1 MWRSITSLHM
11 NSAITTGSV
20 PATPTVSTD
29 GSRRVGAT
37 VTAGL
42 ICWAA
47 ISLGFLGLKILMQQ
61 RPQFVGPPM
70 TATKAVLVQESP
82 QIVTRKVT
90 DDVSVIK
97 PAQPESA
104 DVRFDMMG
112 RRDYRGLKTISDMSG
127 QFRADYLLTNNF
139 DEPLFVLLKCAHP
152 HSDNETGQGLL
163 AGGLRL
169 QASVPGA
176 QENVKDAWLWSGT
189 MAPRSA
195 VTVSISYEVASL
207 RGVTYKIREQQG
219 NPAKHLRVT
228 FHRQDLESMRF
239 ESGDGANLKSDAT
252 VVWERRDFLP
262 PDFFSASIVESGNL
276 YASLS
281 QLLEI
286 GPLVCLLFLLAVL
299 AAILAWQP
307 LTVLQVLT
315 ISAGYALYFP
325 LILYLSARFSFAVAL
340 VIAVVVPGALLVN
353 YARWLLGPRAGLI
366 GGIVFLGLY
375 QVFPTLAA
383 FAGWNRGMV
392 LLALGVVTL
401 WVLINLQNQALRRA
415 AAVEAVLVALLLIP
429 CGAMAG
435 EVQVLLPGE
444 LAGAWFAKKS
454 ETPATLV
461 SYEPAQY
468 VVRHET
474 THLRVEAR
482 LPFQVLRSGD
492 APVPL
497 FAAPVHLSGSHLE
510 SGESAFA
517 RLVTITNRLSLF
529 AEKPGK
535 GIWQLSYRV
544 PIESR
549 EGKKR
554 GQVPLLLGSS
564 GNVRLDSARNDLEIL
579 TGSLWSKSSA
589 DKLVA
594 YEIGVAGEE
603 LLVVEWRDQDGGPPA
618 PTEGTREFYGI
629 GVKRA
634 QHLTV
639 IHSDGSCIHFAEFDV
654 PVLQAQEFRM
664 KLPRGVRLISA
675 SVNGTELASPS
686 VENQMCQIRL
696 PNRETGQT
704 VHRLSF
710 RLAYPA
716 ERLGFVGMAELTLPE
731 LFQTVG
737 TLEWVLTLP
746 AGFDA
751 QIISSG
757 LETQKSPSDLS
768 RFGDY
773 GSILKSQPHTW
784 LAKNLAPPGLVN
796 LHLKYRQLVSG
807 IYELRPNE
815 NTGIK

>member
-1 MWRSITSLHM
+1 MSGSGCQ
-11 NSAITTGSV
+11 SAIPTGSSG
-20 PATPTVSTD
+20 PIPKASSTD
-29 GSRRVGAT
+29 SRCIGTT
-37 VTAGL
+37 VAAGL

-70 TATKAVLVQESP
+70 TATKAILVQESP
-82 QIVTRKVT
+82 QIVTRKVS

-97 PAQPESA
+97 PAQPASA
-104 DVRFDMMG
+104 DVRFDMTG

-127 QFRADYLLTNNF
+127 QFRADYVLTNSF
-139 DEPLFVLLKCAHP
+139 DEALFVLLKCAHP
-152 HSDNETGQGLL
+152 HSDSETGQGLL

-169 QASVPGA
+169 QASVPGVE
-176 QENVKDAWLWSGT
+176 ENVKDAWLWSGT
-189 MAPRSA
+189 IAPRSA

-239 ESGDGANLKSDAT
+239 ESGDGANLKPGAT

-262 PDFFSASIVESGNL
+262 PDFFSAYIVESRNL

-315 ISAGYALYFP
+315 ISAGYAFYFP
-325 LILYLSARFSFAVAL
+325 LILYLSARFSFAYAL
-340 VIAVVVPGALLVN
+340 VIAVVVPGALLLN
-353 YARWLLGPRAGLI
+353 YARWLLGARAGLI
-366 GGIVFLGLY
+366 GGALFLGLY

-401 WVLINLQNQALRRA
+401 WVLINLQNQALRRGTA
-415 AAVEAVLVALLLIP
+415 AAAARVALLLLP
-429 CGAMAG
+429 CGGRAA

-444 LAGAWFAKKS
+444 LAGAWLMKKA
-454 ETPATLV
+454 EIPAALI

-468 VVRHET
+468 LVRHEA
-474 THLRVEAR
+474 THLRVEVK
-482 LPFQVLRSGD
+482 LPFQVLRSAD
-492 APVPL
+492 TPVPL
-497 FAAPVHLSGSHLE
+497 FAIPVHLSESRLE
-510 SGESAFA
+510 SPEPVLA
-517 RLVTITNRLSLF
+517 RLVMITNRLSLF

-535 GIWQLSYRV
+535 ATLQLSYRV
-544 PIESR
+544 PIENH

-554 GQVPLLLGSS
+554 VRIPLLLGCS
-564 GNVRLDSARNDLEIL
+564 GSVRLDSARNDLEIL
-579 TGSLWSKSSA
+579 TGSLWLKNSA
-589 DKLVA
+589 DNLVT
-594 YEIGVAGEE
+594 YEIGVTGDE
-603 LLVVEWRDQDGGPPA
+603 LLAVEWRDQNGGTPSQ
-618 PTEGTREFYGI
+618 TEGTKEFYGI

-654 PVLQAQEFRM
+654 PVLLTQEFHM
-664 KLPRGVRLISA
+664 KLPQGARLISA
-675 SVNGTELASPS
+675 SVNGTEVASPS
-686 VENQMCQIRL
+686 VENQMCQISL
-696 PNRETGQT
+696 PNREAGQT

-716 ERLGFVGMAELTLPE
+716 ERLGFVGVAELTLPE

-773 GSILKSQPHTW
+773 GSILKSQPHTY

-807 IYELRPNE
+807 IYEPRANE
-815 NTGIK
+815 NAAIPR